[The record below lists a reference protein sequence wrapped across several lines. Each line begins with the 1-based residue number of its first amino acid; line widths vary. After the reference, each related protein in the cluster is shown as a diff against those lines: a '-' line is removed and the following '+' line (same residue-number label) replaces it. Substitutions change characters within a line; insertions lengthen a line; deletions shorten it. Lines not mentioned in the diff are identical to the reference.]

1 MIYKN
6 YILKFLNNDRQ
17 RVWNLIINTDH
28 FPQYHLK
35 TQTQKPK
42 KKKGGE
48 PRVCTH
54 IIHNNVKDHNKNT
67 STYVGI

>member
-1 MIYKN
+1 MDPY
-6 YILKFLNNDRQ
+6 
-17 RVWNLIINTDH
+17 DH

-42 KKKGGE
+42 KQKGK
-48 PRVCTH
+48 PRVCSH
-54 IIHNNVKDHNKNT
+54 IIHNSVKDHNKNT